1 MDKMISTRALYGDY
15 LAHARTYS
23 HKYIKREPNGHGG
36 WIYTYPTDI
45 GQHSVFRSRTRGYLP
60 DSSVHNTSYEISR
73 SPSGYRD
80 TLLRNKDS
88 QGNIND
94 INFATGTYANKLQT
108 RYRQADKAG
117 QIYQEGQV
125 DNNLVKKDN
134 TKFQQA
140 ISSITQTAKSTI
152 DAGKKFLSS
161 IFTNPITERYTIKD
175 TNNNVIAS
183 GTRNSNLSE
192 VGKDLV
198 NAGKKW
204 LSNIITTKKTITI
217 TDK

>member
-23 HKYIKREPNGHGG
+23 HKYIKREPDGKGG
-36 WIYTYPTDI
+36 WVYTYPTDARVSRQVLII
-45 GQHSVFRSRTRGYLP
+45 GRKGTQPRLGSETSTVTQYNVGRSSQPLRSLNDMNTRGTREV
-60 DSSVHNTSYEISR
+60 DIRNARVTAQTH
-73 SPSGYRD
+73 YRE
-80 TLLRNKDS
+80 
-88 QGNIND
+88 
-94 INFATGTYANKLQT
+94 
-108 RYRQADKAG
+108 ADKAS
-117 QIYQEGQV
+117 QIYKEGQSENSL
-125 DNNLVKKDN
+125 DKKDN

-140 ISSITQTAKSTI
+140 ISS
-152 DAGKKFLSS
+152 GKKFLSNFIDAIS
-161 IFTNPITERYTIKD
+161 HPITENYTIKD

-192 VGKDLV
+192 VGKNLI